1 MRCSDVRTVGC
12 CVSRVALGVRDE
24 RSLLGAS
31 CGGRRLGR
39 ALALAL
45 ALSMSMAMAVAMAV
59 SIGRELVV
67 GVGFAVGVDL
77 RLAM

>member
-39 ALALAL
+39 AVALG
-45 ALSMSMAMAVAMAV
+45 MSMAMAVAMAV